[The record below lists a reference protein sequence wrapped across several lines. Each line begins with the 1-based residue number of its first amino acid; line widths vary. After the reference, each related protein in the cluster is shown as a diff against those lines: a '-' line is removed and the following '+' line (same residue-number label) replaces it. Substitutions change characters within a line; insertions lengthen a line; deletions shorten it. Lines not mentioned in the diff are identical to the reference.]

1 MKEIERLKS
10 ESASERAESAMMIES
25 LQSRIQQLEMELQ
38 EMRQIA
44 ESTSEVGETKPL
56 SSTSASFIT
65 ESRQ

>member
-10 ESASERAESAMMIES
+10 ESASERAESSMMIES

-44 ESTSEVGETKPL
+44 ESTSEVGLMAEYFP
-56 SSTSASFIT
+56 
-65 ESRQ
+65 